1 MIRRLCSTAS
11 HLIQVCLALFSIGA
25 TAAGPKTITLA
36 NGEWPPYTS
45 ESLPDYGS
53 VSRLVTAAFAHEG
66 IKVNYVFFPWKR
78 ALEESRAGK
87 LDGTLIWA
95 RTDDREADFLYS
107 DAVLT
112 TNYVLFFRKDKPV
125 HWNRLEDLRGLTIGG
140 ILGSTPTGEYAALAQ
155 QGVFKR
161 EVAATDA
168 LNLRKLAAGHLD
180 AAGIEMEV
188 GRYLLANEVS
198 DIADSISYDPKPIV
212 VVPDYLLISKKT
224 ADADELMR
232 RFNHG
237 LAAVK
242 AATAPR

>member
-1 MIRRLCSTAS
+1 MRSTLHANHSPTCVPLSSRRLLRHRPGRKRCPRSRPVEAALIRRLCSTAS

-78 ALEESRAGK
+78 ALEDSRAGK

-95 RTDDREADFLYS
+95 RTDYREADFLYS

-125 HWNRLEDLRGLTIGG
+125 HWN
-140 ILGSTPTGEYAALAQ
+140 
-155 QGVFKR
+155 
-161 EVAATDA
+161 
-168 LNLRKLAAGHLD
+168 
-180 AAGIEMEV
+180 
-188 GRYLLANEVS
+188 
-198 DIADSISYDPKPIV
+198 
-212 VVPDYLLISKKT
+212 
-224 ADADELMR
+224 
-232 RFNHG
+232 
-237 LAAVK
+237 
-242 AATAPR
+242 